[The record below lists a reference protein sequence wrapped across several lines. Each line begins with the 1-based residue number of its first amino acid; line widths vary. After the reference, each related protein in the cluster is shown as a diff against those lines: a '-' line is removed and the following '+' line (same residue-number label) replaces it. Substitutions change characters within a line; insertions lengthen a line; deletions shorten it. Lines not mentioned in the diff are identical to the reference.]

1 MRSVDIVGPLPMS
14 RHGNE
19 YIIVVGEYFTKWQE
33 AFPVPNH
40 TALTVADKLVPEVFC
55 RFGCPAQIHSD
66 QGREFESDLFKTV
79 CEKLGINKTRTTPYR
94 PQSDGLVERFNRTL
108 KQMLSLFAHENPQDW
123 DDHIPYLLM
132 AYRSTEHASTK
143 CSPNLLML
151 GREIT
156 MPIDLIAG
164 PPPEE
169 TEHYCPIQYVEWLQS
184 AMATAFDFANDQLKV
199 AAKIQKRNYDI
210 GLKERGYEVGNWV
223 WRWYPPDAGQKL
235 KLGWT
240 GPYLVVKKISPLTYS
255 IQKAMHVRPLS
266 VHVDHIK
273 PYEGQHPPM
282 NWLAPQPDISILTE
296 DDIDESSYEADISQH
311 NATPS
316 PVKTRVGRI
325 VKPREIYSP
334 S

>member
-1 MRSVDIVGPLPMS
+1 
-14 RHGNE
+14 
-19 YIIVVGEYFTKWQE
+19 
-33 AFPVPNH
+33 
-40 TALTVADKLVPEVFC
+40 
-55 RFGCPAQIHSD
+55 
-66 QGREFESDLFKTV
+66 
-79 CEKLGINKTRTTPYR
+79 
-94 PQSDGLVERFNRTL
+94 
-108 KQMLSLFAHENPQDW
+108 
-123 DDHIPYLLM
+123 M

-156 MPIDLIAG
+156 MPIDLIAR

-282 NWLAPQPDISILTE
+282 NWLAPP
-296 DDIDESSYEADISQH
+296 A
-311 NATPS
+311 
-316 PVKTRVGRI
+316 
-325 VKPREIYSP
+325 
-334 S
+334 